1 MHVRH
6 KKSGNINNFNIIII
20 LFKELNKAKFIYKIY
35 IKNKININK
44 RIIKRKI
51 I

>member
-20 LFKELNKAKFIYKIY
+20 LFKEFNEAKFIYKIY
-35 IKNKININK
+35 TENKIDINK
-44 RIIKRKI
+44 KVIKYKI